1 MRTAVGPSFWRRPV
15 IPALLVLLAALSI
28 IPVGQAALELIIHRV
43 TVADLVDRRAYSDEL
58 VSLDGYTLLVPFP
71 AEAPDA
77 NPTAGATYHWYAL
90 SGELGSRRLLLMRSS
105 FSVDA
110 LRTRTLV
117 ARLVD
122 DPAAVQGTQDEL
134 THRGVTPPA
143 GSPATRLLV
152 EIEQPNV
159 PVHDISTLRDAANLA
174 SGEVVRVRLRTED
187 GIATCA
193 WRGTCD
199 ARALAAGLGSWDN
212 VAIDPEGGGWAILRT
227 GYPPSQV
234 PFHGV
239 GRQQRQSDVVDGL
252 LGSAPARTLLGWAF
266 VLETAFVDHD
276 PNLPVDHLWLG
287 PLLFSGLAALLLL
300 GQRLGYPRF
309 VVLLV
314 TGPTDPAGRE
324 GEATVDPGV
333 LPCRATGRISPPGAS
348 PFEITDVAATMS
360 AAPAGASQVTLRHD
374 GADRVVTIPRAL
386 GGLGLIEI
394 GVIQEAWRRRP
405 ALRVGWFGSTLLL
418 DFDDARMR
426 DGALRLLRPQT

>member
-15 IPALLVLLAALSI
+15 IPPLLVLLAALSI

-58 VSLDGYTLLVPFP
+58 VSLDGYTLLVPFQ

-77 NPTAGATYHWYAL
+77 NPVLGATYHWYAL
-90 SGELGSRRLLLMRSS
+90 SGDLRSRRLLLMRSS
-105 FSVDA
+105 FTVDA

-122 DPAAVQGTQDEL
+122 DPAAVQGAQDEL
-134 THRGVTPPA
+134 DRRGVTPPA
-143 GSPATRLLV
+143 GSPVARLLV
-152 EIEQPNV
+152 EIQQPNV
-159 PVHDISTLRDAANLA
+159 AVHDVSTLSDAANLA

-199 ARALAAGLGSWDN
+199 ARALAGGLGSWDN
-212 VAIDPEGGGWAILRT
+212 VAIDPEGGDWAILRT

-239 GRQQRQSDVVDGL
+239 GRQERSSDVVDGV
-252 LGSAPARTLLGWAF
+252 LGSAPAGTLLGWAF

-276 PNLPVDHLWLG
+276 PNLPIDHLWLG

-309 VVLLV
+309 VVQRV
-314 TGPTDPAGRE
+314 TGPTDPAGPV
-324 GEATVDPGV
+324 GAVTSDTAV

-360 AAPAGASQVTLRHD
+360 AAPAGASRVTLHQD

-405 ALRVGWFGSTLLL
+405 ALRAGWFGSTILL

-426 DGALRLLRPQT
+426 DGALGLLRR